1 MSGGEKSP
9 ARPAVTRRLAAA
21 FALAA
26 YPVAV
31 IVLILGVLANAMGAA
46 IALAGWFVL
55 SAGAWWLVSRRGATR
70 ALAVVVTL
78 AGIGGIIAGMAIAR
92 PRLWVIIALACL
104 IVAGVAAARYALGR
118 TARSLRAAPLSG
130 RRPGPARHPVLLMNP
145 KSGGGKVGR
154 FGLVAECQ
162 ARGIEPV
169 ILEPGDDLVALAED
183 AVARGADVIGMA
195 GGDGSQAL
203 VATVASKHGLP
214 HVVVPA
220 GTRNH
225 LALDLGLDRE
235 DVVGALDAFEAG
247 VEHVVDLATVNGRVF
262 VNNASLGLYAKI
274 VQAPQYRDAKVK
286 TAADMLPE
294 LLGPEAAALDLR
306 FSGPDGTERAG
317 SQLLLVSN
325 DPYQLDRIAGGS
337 GTRPRMDLGVL
348 GVAALEVTNATAA
361 RRLVALESAGQLRR
375 FSGWLEWAAPRFR
388 VDSDGPVEIG
398 VDGEALT
405 MDPPLLFET
414 MPAALRVLLSPQA
427 LGQSPAAR
435 GVGRSSLPELVRVA
449 RGAKD
454 RSDKPDGGCQPA
466 CPSNA
471 RPKHGARSESGANA
485 IGGTGEPPVTSD
497 TDSNP

>member
-1 MSGGEKSP
+1 ME
-9 ARPAVTRRLAAA
+9 RRLAAA
-21 FALAA
+21 VALLA

-31 IVLILGVLANAMGAA
+31 IMLILGVLSNAGGAA
-46 IALAGWFVL
+46 LALAGWLVL
-55 SAGAWWLVSRRGATR
+55 SVGGWYLVSRRGAMR
-70 ALAVVVTL
+70 ALAVVLML
-78 AGIGGIIAGMAIAR
+78 AGVGAIIAGLVIAS
-92 PRLWVIIALACL
+92 PRLWA
-104 IVAGVAAARYALGR
+104 IVVFAAVVVVGVGAARYALGK
-118 TARSLRAAPLSG
+118 TARSLRAAPLEG
-130 RRPGPARHPVLLMNP
+130 RRHGPARHPVLLMNP

-169 ILEPGDDLVALAED
+169 VLEPGDDLVALAED

-225 LALDLGLDRE
+225 LALDLGLDR
-235 DVVGALDAFEAG
+235 DNVVGALDAFADG
-247 VEHVVDLATVNGRVF
+247 VEHAVDLATVNGRVF

-274 VQAPQYRDAKVK
+274 VQAPEYREAKVK
-286 TAADMLPE
+286 TAANMLPD
-294 LLGPEAAALDLR
+294 LLGPDAEALDLR
-306 FSGPDGTERAG
+306 FSGPDGEERPG

-325 DPYQLDRIAGGS
+325 DPYRLDRLAGGS
-337 GTRPRMDLGVL
+337 GTRPQMNRGVL
-348 GVAALEVTNATAA
+348 GIAALQVANTAAA
-361 RRLVALESAGQLRR
+361 RRLAALESAGQLRR

-388 VDSDGPVEIG
+388 VDSAGPVEIG

-414 MPAALRVLLSPQA
+414 MPGALRVLLPPQA

-435 GVGRSSLPELVRVA
+435 ALDHSSLGDLVTVA
-449 RGAKD
+449 RGK
-454 RSDKPDGGCQPA
+454 
-466 CPSNA
+466 
-471 RPKHGARSESGANA
+471 
-485 IGGTGEPPVTSD
+485 
-497 TDSNP
+497 

>member
-1 MSGGEKSP
+1 MSDGATSGASP
-9 ARPAVTRRLAAA
+9 SVPRRLAAA
-21 FALAA
+21 FALMA

-31 IVLILGVLANAMGAA
+31 IVLILGVLSNAGGAA
-46 IALAGWFVL
+46 VALAGWFVL
-55 SAGAWWLVSRRGATR
+55 SLGGWYLVSRRGATR
-70 ALAVVVTL
+70 ALAVVLVL
-78 AGIGGIIAGMAIAR
+78 AGLSGIIAGIVIAR
-92 PRLWVIIALACL
+92 PRLWVIVALAGL
-104 IVAGVAAARYALGR
+104 VVAGVAAGRHALRR
-118 TARSLRAAPLSG
+118 TARSLRAAPLEG

-169 ILEPGDDLVALAED
+169 VLEPGDDLVALAED

-247 VEHVVDLATVNGRVF
+247 IEHVVDLATVNGRVF
-262 VNNASLGLYAKI
+262 VNNASVGLYAKI
-274 VQAPQYRDAKVK
+274 VQAPEYRDAKVK
-286 TAADMLPE
+286 TAANMLPD
-294 LLGPEAAALDLR
+294 LLGPDAEALDLR
-306 FSGPDGTERAG
+306 FSGPDGKERP
-317 SQLLLVSN
+317 STQLLLVSN
-325 DPYQLDRIAGGS
+325 DPYQLDRLAGGS
-337 GTRPRMDLGVL
+337 GTRPRMDLGNL
-348 GVAALEVTNATAA
+348 GIAALSVANATAA

-375 FSGWLEWAAPRFR
+375 FSGWQEWAAPRFR

-414 MPAALRVLLSPQA
+414 MPGALRVLLPPQA

-435 GVGRSSLPELVRVA
+435 ALDRSSLGDLVAVA
-449 RGAKD
+449 RGA
-454 RSDKPDGGCQPA
+454 
-466 CPSNA
+466 
-471 RPKHGARSESGANA
+471 
-485 IGGTGEPPVTSD
+485 
-497 TDSNP
+497 

>member
-1 MSGGEKSP
+1 MGYGVLQMRGGQMSDGAKSGGSP
-9 ARPAVTRRLAAA
+9 SVPRRLAAA
-21 FALAA
+21 FALMA

-31 IVLILGVLANAMGAA
+31 IVLILGVLSNAGGAA
-46 IALAGWFVL
+46 VALAGWFVL
-55 SAGAWWLVSRRGATR
+55 SLGGWYLVSRRGATR
-70 ALAVVVTL
+70 ALAVVLVL
-78 AGIGGIIAGMAIAR
+78 AGLSGIIAGIVIAR
-92 PRLWVIIALACL
+92 PRLWVIVALAGL
-104 IVAGVAAARYALGR
+104 VVAGVAAGRYALRR
-118 TARSLRAAPLSG
+118 TARSLRAAPLEG

-169 ILEPGDDLVALAED
+169 VLEPGDDLVALAED

-247 VEHVVDLATVNGRVF
+247 IEHVVDLATVNGRVF
-262 VNNASLGLYAKI
+262 VNNASVGLYAKI
-274 VQAPQYRDAKVK
+274 VQAPEYRDAKVK
-286 TAADMLPE
+286 TAANMLPD
-294 LLGPEAAALDLR
+294 LLGPDAEALDLR
-306 FSGPDGTERAG
+306 FSGPDGKERP
-317 SQLLLVSN
+317 STQLLLVSN
-325 DPYQLDRIAGGS
+325 DPYQLDRLAGGS
-337 GTRPRMDLGVL
+337 GTRPRMDLGSL
-348 GVAALEVTNATAA
+348 GIAALSVTNATAA

-375 FSGWLEWAAPRFR
+375 FSGWQEWAAPRFR

-414 MPAALRVLLSPQA
+414 MPGALRVLLPPQA

-435 GVGRSSLPELVRVA
+435 ALDHSSLGDLVAVA
-449 RGAKD
+449 RG
-454 RSDKPDGGCQPA
+454 
-466 CPSNA
+466 
-471 RPKHGARSESGANA
+471 
-485 IGGTGEPPVTSD
+485 V
-497 TDSNP
+497 

>member
-1 MSGGEKSP
+1 ME
-9 ARPAVTRRLAAA
+9 RRLAAA
-21 FALAA
+21 VALLA

-31 IVLILGVLANAMGAA
+31 IVLILGVLSNAGGAA
-46 IALAGWFVL
+46 LALAGWLVL
-55 SAGAWWLVSRRGATR
+55 SVGGWYLVSRRGAMR
-70 ALAVVVTL
+70 GLAVVLML
-78 AGIGGIIAGMAIAR
+78 AGVGAIIAGLVIAS
-92 PRLWVIIALACL
+92 PRLWA
-104 IVAGVAAARYALGR
+104 IVVFAAVVVVGVGAARYALGK
-118 TARSLRAAPLSG
+118 TARSLRAAPLEG
-130 RRPGPARHPVLLMNP
+130 RRHGPARHPVLLMNP

-169 ILEPGDDLVALAED
+169 VLEPGDDLVALAED

-225 LALDLGLDRE
+225 LALDLGLDR
-235 DVVGALDAFEAG
+235 DNVVGALDAFADG
-247 VEHVVDLATVNGRVF
+247 VEHAVDLATVNGRVF

-274 VQAPQYRDAKVK
+274 VQAPEYREAKVK
-286 TAADMLPE
+286 TAANMLPD
-294 LLGPEAAALDLR
+294 LLGPDAEALDLR
-306 FSGPDGTERAG
+306 FSGPDGEERPG

-325 DPYQLDRIAGGS
+325 DPYRLDRLAGGS
-337 GTRPRMDLGVL
+337 GTRPQMNRGVL
-348 GVAALEVTNATAA
+348 GIAALQVANTAAA
-361 RRLVALESAGQLRR
+361 RRLAALESAGQLRR

-388 VDSDGPVEIG
+388 VDSAGPVEIG

-414 MPAALRVLLSPQA
+414 MPGALRVLLPPQA

-435 GVGRSSLPELVRVA
+435 ALDHSSLGDLVTVA
-449 RGAKD
+449 RGK
-454 RSDKPDGGCQPA
+454 
-466 CPSNA
+466 
-471 RPKHGARSESGANA
+471 
-485 IGGTGEPPVTSD
+485 
-497 TDSNP
+497 

>member
-1 MSGGEKSP
+1 MGYGVLLLRGGQMSDGAKSGASP
-9 ARPAVTRRLAAA
+9 SVPRRLAAA
-21 FALAA
+21 FALMA

-31 IVLILGVLANAMGAA
+31 IVLILGVLSNAGGAA
-46 IALAGWFVL
+46 VALAGWFVL
-55 SAGAWWLVSRRGATR
+55 SLGGWYLVSRRGATR
-70 ALAVVVTL
+70 ALAVVLVL
-78 AGIGGIIAGMAIAR
+78 AGLSGIIAGIVIAR
-92 PRLWVIIALACL
+92 PRLWVIVALAGL
-104 IVAGVAAARYALGR
+104 VVAGVAAGRYALRR
-118 TARSLRAAPLSG
+118 TARSLRAAPLEG

-169 ILEPGDDLVALAED
+169 VLEAGDDLVALAED

-247 VEHVVDLATVNGRVF
+247 IEHVVDLATVNGRVF
-262 VNNASLGLYAKI
+262 VNNASVGLYAKI
-274 VQAPQYRDAKVK
+274 VQAPEYRDAKVK
-286 TAADMLPE
+286 TAANMLPD
-294 LLGPEAAALDLR
+294 LLGPEAEALDLR
-306 FSGPDGTERAG
+306 FSGPDGKERL
-317 SQLLLVSN
+317 STQLLLVSN
-325 DPYQLDRIAGGS
+325 DPYQLDRLAGGS
-337 GTRPRMDLGVL
+337 GTRPRMDLGNL
-348 GVAALEVTNATAA
+348 GIAALSVANATAA

-375 FSGWLEWAAPRFR
+375 FSGWQEWAAPRFR

-414 MPAALRVLLSPQA
+414 MPGALRVLLPPQA

-435 GVGRSSLPELVRVA
+435 ALDRSSLGDLVYVA
-449 RGAKD
+449 RGA
-454 RSDKPDGGCQPA
+454 
-466 CPSNA
+466 
-471 RPKHGARSESGANA
+471 
-485 IGGTGEPPVTSD
+485 
-497 TDSNP
+497 

>member
-1 MSGGEKSP
+1 ME
-9 ARPAVTRRLAAA
+9 RRLAAA
-21 FALAA
+21 VALLA

-31 IVLILGVLANAMGAA
+31 IVLILGVLSNAGGAA
-46 IALAGWFVL
+46 LALAGWLVL
-55 SAGAWWLVSRRGATR
+55 SVGGWYLVSRRGAMR
-70 ALAVVVTL
+70 ALAVVLML
-78 AGIGGIIAGMAIAR
+78 AGVGAIIAGLVIAS
-92 PRLWVIIALACL
+92 PRLWA
-104 IVAGVAAARYALGR
+104 IVVFAAVVVVGVGAARYALGK
-118 TARSLRAAPLSG
+118 TARSLRAAPLEG
-130 RRPGPARHPVLLMNP
+130 RRHGPARHPVLLMNP

-169 ILEPGDDLVALAED
+169 VLEPGDDLVALAED

-225 LALDLGLDRE
+225 LALDLGLDR
-235 DVVGALDAFEAG
+235 DNVVGALDAFADG
-247 VEHVVDLATVNGRVF
+247 VEHAVDLATVNGRVF

-274 VQAPQYRDAKVK
+274 VQAPEYREAKVK
-286 TAADMLPE
+286 TAANMLPD
-294 LLGPEAAALDLR
+294 LLGPDAEALDLR
-306 FSGPDGTERAG
+306 FSGPDGEERPG

-325 DPYQLDRIAGGS
+325 DPYRLDRLAGGS
-337 GTRPRMDLGVL
+337 GTRPQMNRGVL
-348 GVAALEVTNATAA
+348 GIAALQVANTAAA
-361 RRLVALESAGQLRR
+361 RRLAALESAGQLRR

-388 VDSDGPVEIG
+388 VDSAGPVEIG

-414 MPAALRVLLSPQA
+414 MPGALRVLLPPQA

-435 GVGRSSLPELVRVA
+435 ALDHSSLGDLVTVA
-449 RGAKD
+449 RGK
-454 RSDKPDGGCQPA
+454 
-466 CPSNA
+466 
-471 RPKHGARSESGANA
+471 
-485 IGGTGEPPVTSD
+485 
-497 TDSNP
+497 

>member
-1 MSGGEKSP
+1 MAECGYCSVLGLVCSWGLTM
-9 ARPAVTRRLAAA
+9 TRRLAAS
-21 FALAA
+21 FALIA

-31 IVLILGVLANAMGAA
+31 IVLILGVLSNAAGVAF
-46 IALAGWFVL
+46 ALAGWLVL
-55 SAGAWWLVSRRGATR
+55 SLGGWYLVSRRGVMR
-70 ALAVVVTL
+70 ALAVLLVLVGL
-78 AGIGGIIAGMAIAR
+78 GAIIAGIVIAS
-92 PRLWVIIALACL
+92 PRLWVIAVLAGL
-104 IVAGVAAARYALGR
+104 VVVGVAAARYALGK
-118 TARSLRAAPLSG
+118 TARSLRAAPLEG
-130 RRPGPARHPVLLMNP
+130 RRHGPARHPVLLMNP

-154 FGLVAECQ
+154 FELVAECR

-169 ILEPGDDLVALAED
+169 VLEPGDDLVALAED

-225 LALDLGLDRE
+225 LALDLGLDRD
-235 DVVGALDAFEAG
+235 DVVGALDAFADG

-274 VQAPQYRDAKVK
+274 VQAPEYRDAKVK
-286 TAADMLPE
+286 TAANMLPD
-294 LLGPEAAALDLR
+294 LLGPDAEALDLR
-306 FSGPDGTERAG
+306 FSGPDGEERPA

-325 DPYQLDRIAGGS
+325 DPYRLDRLAGGS
-337 GTRPRMDLGVL
+337 GTRPRMNCGVL
-348 GVAALEVTNATAA
+348 GIAALQVANDTAA

-388 VDSDGPVEIG
+388 VDSAGPVEIG

-405 MDPPLLFET
+405 MDPPLVFET
-414 MPAALRVLLSPQA
+414 MPGALRVLLPPQA

-435 GVGRSSLPELVRVA
+435 ALGRSSLQELVRVA
-449 RGAKD
+449 GGAKY
-454 RSDKPDGGCQPA
+454 R
-466 CPSNA
+466 
-471 RPKHGARSESGANA
+471 
-485 IGGTGEPPVTSD
+485 
-497 TDSNP
+497 

>member
-1 MSGGEKSP
+1 M
-9 ARPAVTRRLAAA
+9 RPPVSRRLAAA
-21 FALAA
+21 FALVA

-31 IVLILGVLANAMGAA
+31 IVLILGVLANAGGAA

-55 SAGAWWLVSRRGATR
+55 SAGGWYLVSRRGGMRTVGVI
-70 ALAVVVTL
+70 LVL
-78 AGIGGIIAGMAIAR
+78 AGAGGVIAGIVIAR
-92 PRLWVIIALACL
+92 PRLWVIVALACL
-104 IVAGVAAARYALGR
+104 VVAGVAAARYALAR
-118 TARSLRAAPLSG
+118 TARSLRAAPLEG
-130 RRPGPARHPVLLMNP
+130 RRHGPARHPVLLMNP

-154 FGLVAECQ
+154 FGLVAACE

-169 ILEPGDDLVALAED
+169 VLEPGDDLVALAED

-235 DVVGALDAFEAG
+235 DLVGALDAFGAG
-247 VEHVVDLATVNGRVF
+247 IERVVDLATVNGRVF
-262 VNNASLGLYAKI
+262 VNNASLGLYAEI

-286 TAADMLPE
+286 TAADMLPD
-294 LLGPEAAALDLR
+294 LLGPAAEARDLR
-306 FSGPDGTERAG
+306 FSGPDGTVRPS

-348 GVAALEVTNATAA
+348 GIAALQVTNATAA

-388 VDSDGPVEIG
+388 VDSHGPVEIG

-414 MPAALRVLLSPQA
+414 MPAALRVLLPPQA
-427 LGQSPAAR
+427 PGQSPAAR
-435 GVGRSSLPELVRVA
+435 ALGRSSLGELVHVA
-449 RGAKD
+449 RGA
-454 RSDKPDGGCQPA
+454 
-466 CPSNA
+466 
-471 RPKHGARSESGANA
+471 
-485 IGGTGEPPVTSD
+485 
-497 TDSNP
+497 